1 MKIQRIPA
9 FISLMLLAACGG
21 GGGGTGGAVAV
32 IPTTQTVSGV
42 VADGYLQGATACLD
56 VNLNKKCDSGEPAS
70 TTGTGGAYSI
80 AGVSIADLAKYPIV
94 VEVPVGAV
102 DSERGIVASRYVL
115 TAPAGRPGFVSPLTT
130 LVQYRIETGGLSL
143 ADAVAA
149 VKTQLGLTTMSPLD
163 DYKPGVSGAG
173 TEAVLAAGVAKVVA
187 TALAGNLKAI
197 ETAVGID
204 ETSVTTRQVLTLSVQ
219 QIIQNLSSVVL
230 EVQTATGNG
239 ARVLAV
245 DGVAGV
251 VAGSGVLVNTS
262 DTTVLRQQLAA
273 AGTINSAASIKLTI
287 ALQGVGVTSVK
298 ALQATITLPAGVVI
312 RTESNG
318 KPLTGVFATA
328 GSATSGL
335 LDGKYTPATVT
346 APATLTIGFITTGT
360 LSSGDVITINADL
373 AAGTTAPGVSAFT
386 VSSSRLIDGDSNTV
400 SGVVLALR

>member
-21 GGGGTGGAVAV
+21 GGGGTGGV

-56 VNLNKKCDSGEPAS
+56 VNLNKKCDSGEPTS
-70 TTGTGGAYSI
+70 ITGTGGAYSI

-102 DSERGIVASRYVL
+102 DSERGTVSSRYVL
-115 TAPAGRPGFVSPLTT
+115 TAPAGKPEFVSPLTT
-130 LVQYRIETGGLSL
+130 LVQNRIETGGLSL

-187 TALAGNLKAI
+187 TALADSTKAI

-204 ETSVTTRQVLTLSVQ
+204 DTSVTTRQVLTLSVQ

-239 ARVLAV
+239 ARVLAA

-318 KPLTGVFATA
+318 KPLTGVFATT

-373 AAGTTAPGVSAFT
+373 ASGTTAPGVSAFT

-400 SGVVLALR
+400 SGVVLALK